1 MVLLLHGV
9 AGGLDE
15 LLIAVA
21 AVGVLWL
28 AVKLAGRKPP
38 SEQDEDAQDAQT
50 PEDEQAQPAQPPAAT
65 SGS

>member
-28 AVKLAGRKPP
+28 AVKLAGRKPA
-38 SEQDEDAQDAQT
+38 SEQEEDEQEAQT
-50 PEDEQAQPAQPPAAT
+50 PEEEQAQPARPPAA